1 MGQEI
6 ARSHFRKNDF
16 SEFEFRLSQE
26 TELLAQYFREGIFRE
41 THPIAGFELEAW
53 LTDRE
58 GLAIPENQRFLDAV
72 HSDLVTPELARFN
85 VELNGAP
92 LPLAGS
98 ALSDMQNEL
107 ECTWARCQQVAWQE
121 LDGSLLA
128 IGILPTVRE
137 QELVLD
143 NMSEMTRYRAL
154 NEGVRRLRQGAPLK
168 LEIEGEELM
177 RTWHEDVMLE
187 SAATSFQLHL
197 QTSQGDIVRAYNA
210 AIVLSA
216 PLVAISA
223 NSPYLFGHDLW
234 DETRIPVF
242 EQAVSVCSD
251 TDCPPARVT
260 FGSGYVR
267 QSLMECFEEN
277 VAQYSILLPE
287 DLGDSVEDMNHL
299 RLHNGTIWRWNR
311 PLVGFDHDGHPHL
324 RIEHRVMAAGPTII
338 DAFANAALFYGLAET
353 FMHMPEQPEYRIP
366 FAVAQENF
374 YTAARWGLRAKLQ
387 WFDGHKIA
395 VTDLLQALIPL
406 AREGLHRLD
415 VSAQDIELYLGII
428 SERLQTR
435 QNGTAWQRAFV
446 ARHGRDMKALTLA
459 YMERQKQGE
468 PVHSWSL

>member
-6 ARSHFRKNDF
+6 THSHFHKHDF
-16 SEFEFRLSQE
+16 TDFELRLKRE
-26 TELLAQYFREGIFRE
+26 TELLAQYFREEYFRE
-41 THPIAGFELEAW
+41 THPVAGFELEAW

-58 GLAIPENQRFLDAV
+58 GQAIPENRRFLDAV
-72 HSDLVTPELARFN
+72 HSDLVTPELASFN

-92 LPLAGS
+92 LPLSGAVF
-98 ALSDMQNEL
+98 SDMQNEL

-143 NMSEMTRYRAL
+143 NMSKMTRYRAL
-154 NEGVRRLRQGAPLK
+154 NEAIRRMRQGAPLK

-197 QTSQGDIVRAYNA
+197 QTSQGIAARAYNA
-210 AIVLSA
+210 AIILSA

-242 EQAVSVCSD
+242 EQAVSVCSENA
-251 TDCPPARVT
+251 CPPARVT
-260 FGSGYVR
+260 FGSGYAR
-267 QSLMECFEEN
+267 ESLMECFEEN
-277 VAQYSILLPE
+277 LSQYSVLLPE
-287 DLGDSVEDMNHL
+287 NLGDKPEEMNHL

-311 PLVGFDHDGHPHL
+311 PLVGFDEDGHPHL
-324 RIEHRVMAAGPTII
+324 RIEHRVMAAGPTIV
-338 DAFANAALFYGLAET
+338 DAFANAALFYGLMEAFLT
-353 FMHMPEQPEYRIP
+353 MPELPETRIP
-366 FAVAQENF
+366 FTVAHDNF
-374 YTAARWGLRAKLQ
+374 YTAARLGLRAHLQ

-395 VTDLLQALIPL
+395 VTELLQALIPL

-415 VSAQDIELYLGII
+415 VKESDIELYLGIVTD
-428 SERLQTR
+428 RLQTR
-435 QNGTAWQRAFV
+435 QNGSAWQRAYV
-446 ARHGRDMKALTLA
+446 AKHGRDMKELTLA
-459 YMERQKQGE
+459 YMERQKQGD
-468 PVHSWSL
+468 PVHGWLL